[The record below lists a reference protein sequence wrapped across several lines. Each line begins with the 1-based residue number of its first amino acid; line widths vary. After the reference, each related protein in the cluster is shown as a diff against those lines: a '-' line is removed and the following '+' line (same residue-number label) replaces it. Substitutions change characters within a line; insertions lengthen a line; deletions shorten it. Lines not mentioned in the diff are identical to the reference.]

1 MTQNMAEKQ
10 SAHVYTVTEL
20 TRDIRFVLEDTF
32 EEVWVEGEISN
43 FTVSAA
49 GHAYFSM
56 KDESSLLNCVLF
68 KGNGSRITF
77 EIEDGLHVLCRGRV
91 SVYVKKGAYQLY
103 VERMEPKGKG
113 ALQLAFEQLKKK
125 LLKEGLFDEARKKPI
140 PFLPARVGAVTSPT
154 GAAIRDIL
162 KVAKR
167 RYSNVEITIRPVK
180 VQGEGAAEEIAGAIE
195 ELNEFNRLLK
205 KGPGEEHPIDVIIV
219 GRGGGSLEDLWAF
232 NEEVVARA
240 ISASE
245 IPVISAVGHEI
256 DYTISDFTADL
267 RAPTPSAAA
276 ELAVPRKSDL
286 IARIAECR
294 LRLYAAAKKRINAL
308 ETTVEN
314 LKGSYVLRAPTN
326 VLLQLRQQVDDLAK
340 LATSSVTHLVEIS
353 EKKRE
358 TAAGK
363 LHALSP
369 LAVLER
375 GYSIT
380 FRDGKVVKEA
390 AKVTIGDILETRL
403 FKGKVKSKIE
413 SVEK

>member
-1 MTQNMAEKQ
+1 MAEKQ
-10 SAHVYTVTEL
+10 GAHVYTVTEL

-32 EEVWVEGEISN
+32 DEVWVEGEISN

-56 KDESSLLNCVLF
+56 KDESSILNCVIF
-68 KGNGSRITF
+68 KGNGARITF
-77 EIEDGLHVLCRGRV
+77 DIEDGLHVLCHGRV
-91 SVYVKKGAYQLY
+91 SVYGKKGAYQLY
-103 VERMEPKGKG
+103 VDRMEPKGKG

-125 LLKEGLFDEARKKPI
+125 LLKEGLFDEERKKTI
-140 PFLPARVGAVTSPT
+140 PFLPARVGVVTSPT

-180 VQGEGAAEEIAGAIE
+180 VQGEGAGEEIAGAIK

-205 KGPGEEHPIDVIIV
+205 KRPGEEHPIDVIIV

-232 NEEVVARA
+232 NEEAVARA
-240 ISASE
+240 IFASE

-256 DYTISDFTADL
+256 DYTISDFVADL

-276 ELAVPRKSDL
+276 ELVVPRKSDL
-286 IARIAECR
+286 MERVLECR
-294 LRLYAAAKKRINAL
+294 RRLYAAAKKRVNAL

-340 LATSSVTHLVEIS
+340 LATSSLTHLVEING
-353 EKKRE
+353 KKWE

-380 FRDGKVVKEA
+380 FRDEKVVKEA
-390 AKVTIGDILETRL
+390 ARVAKGDILETRL
-403 FKGKVKSKIE
+403 FRGKVKSRIE